1 MSRPKLLVTSRWPEA
16 VEAALSERFDT
27 TFSRGDRALNRNE
40 LGAALT
46 SSDALLPSSGD
57 RIDAALLSDYRPRA
71 KLVANCA
78 IGEGLID
85 VAAARAK
92 GITVTNTPDSL
103 SACTADLTLMLMVKV
118 ARQAACAAEKAAGI
132 APSNDWG
139 RRDLTGVTIAGK
151 TLGLVGFG
159 RIGQAV
165 AQRAHWGFGM
175 TVLAYDRVQH
185 DPSLLATCGAK
196 LCGSLDELVGA
207 ADFLSLHCP
216 VGPETHHLVDARRL
230 DLMKPGAFLINTA
243 RGDMVDGQA
252 LLHALWFDTIAGAAL
267 DTYDGDAGL
276 LEQLKAC
283 PTAVLTPH
291 LKRGQPETREAQG
304 MRVVQNIEDFF
315 AGRQPRD
322 AVTT

>member
-1 MSRPKLLVTSRWPEA
+1 MSRPKVLVTSRWPQA
-16 VEAALSERFDT
+16 VEAALAERFDT
-27 TFSRGDRALNRNE
+27 TFSRRDRSLTRSE
-40 LGAALT
+40 LSAALA
-46 SSDALLPSSGD
+46 SADALLPDGAE
-57 RIDAALLSDYRPRA
+57 RIDAAVLEGCQPRA

-78 IGEGLID
+78 VSPSQID
-85 VAAARAK
+85 VAAAQAK

-103 SACTADLTLMLMVKV
+103 SACTADLAIMLMIKTV
-118 ARQAACAAEKAAGI
+118 RQAACVAERAAGI

-139 RRDLTGVTIAGK
+139 PRELTGVTLAGK

-175 TVLAYDRVQH
+175 KVVAYDIRQH
-185 DPSLLATCGAK
+185 DPATVATCGAS
-196 LCGSLDELVGA
+196 LCGSIDELVA
-207 ADFLSLHCP
+207 QADFLSLHCP
-216 VGPETHHLVDARRL
+216 VGPETRHLVDARRL
-230 DLMKPGAFLINTA
+230 NLMKPGAFLINTA

-267 DTYDGDAGL
+267 DTYEGEAAL
-276 LEQLKAC
+276 LEQLKDC

-291 LKRGQPETREAQG
+291 LKRAQPETRESQG
-304 MRVVQNIEDFF
+304 LRVVQNIEDFF

-322 AVTT
+322 AVSV